1 MPLPNKCNFFNQI
14 LTYANLCCVLI
25 FHLSCCWCFIIDIKY
40 FPKNSEKCWWWGPGY
55 WGWKK
60 TSYQKLNC
68 NFWSHPLEF
77 DLKYVIHAA
86 SPTCVAWIFLDLS
99 MSIPDNFIFSLKSPI
114 VVPEKLLMGPGPS
127 NVSKRVLEAQALP
140 TLGHLHGEFTKVSQ
154 SKQTF
159 LFYSADFYGKRY
171 LSVK

>member
-1 MPLPNKCNFFNQI
+1 MR
-14 LTYANLCCVLI
+14 ANLFFGAVNLCSYI
-25 FHLSCCWCFIIDIKY
+25 PPHRYWGFIIDKIY
-40 FPKNSEKCWWWGPGY
+40 FQKNSEKCWWWGPGNC
-55 WGWKK
+55 GWKNRHTK
-60 TSYQKLNC
+60 NLIVISEAIHWNLTWNTYMLLQQLV
-68 NFWSHPLEF
+68 WLEYF
-77 DLKYVIHAA
+77 E
-86 SPTCVAWIFLDLS
+86 IFQWAYLIILS
-99 MSIPDNFIFSLKSPI
+99 FFSLKSPL

-159 LFYSADFYGKRY
+159 LFYSADFYSKRY